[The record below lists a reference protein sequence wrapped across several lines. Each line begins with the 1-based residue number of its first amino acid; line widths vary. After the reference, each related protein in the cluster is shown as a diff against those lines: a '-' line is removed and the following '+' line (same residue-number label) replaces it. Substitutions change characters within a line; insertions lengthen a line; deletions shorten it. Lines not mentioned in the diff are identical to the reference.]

1 MRKPTSNQP
10 LCPKTIS
17 SHHQKKKEKK
27 EKKKQQ
33 ETQGKSS
40 LLLFHGV
47 FLLQSFPLSLSSSS
61 SLRLPLA
68 AIPPPRPLFSN
79 LLEPSPIP
87 HKPSCSDLNAGGEA
101 LHFVGVDGSSQTTSS
116 QMSGW
121 GVEHTINHNLSFLRA
136 KRYTTTS
143 RLRFQRMSS
152 CQILSVLM
160 GLTNDEFF
168 PFQKHRIEHFVLVVS
183 CIRMSFGIGSMFT
196 KSCLFDAEKYGAC
209 FIYFPLLSLNTF
221 PSVKDKT
228 WCCRRGWT
236 MDPMAIVLPLSH
248 VKRSTRIRKKQMYA
262 LDLLATAAE
271 KLLADQDNLSSGP
284 NINETPEGYVTSMK
298 PVKAEQFDEAFPLRS
313 VAVKKD
319 DCKGCTVGCAG
330 ICGFLR
336 QANMCLAEN
345 SSTQNLAD
353 SVLESLTAKPDV
365 LAKDSFVSSKKSCRL
380 GFGLGTIPEYGSVG
394 VCQPWSTRSAEV
406 KQVHRARPTAI
417 RSQEDSDAAALCA
430 LVETMDLDTKP
441 LAEASS
447 GSNSGVHICGHDRG
461 HNSHPS
467 CLAKVQHAADRDD
480 DENSSGC
487 VHPSTSGNNRGY
499 IPHYIGDR
507 RIRRLFASRLRKAA
521 RNRICGE
528 MSCKGNKLSLCE
540 KKMPTTRRRVQQT
553 TLKRKR
559 LAQLYSEKSSDEV
572 KLTIKSFNI
581 PELLIEIPENATV
594 GSLKKTVS
602 DAVTTIIERGLR
614 VGILLQGK
622 NIQNDNKT
630 LRQAGI
636 CRGKKLDDIGFTLEC
651 EAGQDSH
658 PGVIVPEE
666 MDFVGASVM
675 DKSATVKCEEP
686 AENQQLMQDF
696 PGCSLSDPGSVDYP
710 VEWSTQETSAS
721 SQAIVP
727 FADPNSLVLANVP
740 LSRSKRPDFG
750 QRRIRR
756 PFTVAEV
763 ELLVEAVEHLGT
775 GRWRDV
781 KFRAFENVHHRTYVD
796 LKDKWKT
803 LVHTASIAPQQRRGA
818 PVPQELLDRVL
829 AAQAYWSEQQAK
841 LHGDP
846 PVPEICPT

>member
-1 MRKPTSNQP
+1 MFY
-10 LCPKTIS
+10 L
-17 SHHQKKKEKK
+17 
-27 EKKKQQ
+27 
-33 ETQGKSS
+33 
-40 LLLFHGV
+40 
-47 FLLQSFPLSLSSSS
+47 
-61 SLRLPLA
+61 LPLA
-68 AIPPPRPLFSN
+68 VTER
-79 LLEPSPIP
+79 
-87 HKPSCSDLNAGGEA
+87 
-101 LHFVGVDGSSQTTSS
+101 
-116 QMSGW
+116 
-121 GVEHTINHNLSFLRA
+121 LSFIQGQDMVLQ
-136 KRYTTTS
+136 KRLDYGSHGHQVPDKPRVTT
-143 RLRFQRMSS
+143 LA
-152 CQILSVLM
+152 
-160 GLTNDEFF
+160 
-168 PFQKHRIEHFVLVVS
+168 P
-183 CIRMSFGIGSMFT
+183 
-196 KSCLFDAEKYGAC
+196 
-209 FIYFPLLSLNTF
+209 
-221 PSVKDKT
+221 
-228 WCCRRGWT
+228 
-236 MDPMAIVLPLSH
+236 

-271 KLLADQDNLSSGP
+271 KLLEDKDNLSCRP
-284 NINETPEGYVTSMK
+284 NINGTPEGYVTSMK
-298 PVKAEQFDEAFPLRS
+298 SVKAEQFDEASLLRG
-313 VAVKKD
+313 VAVQKD
-319 DCKGCTVGCAG
+319 GCKGCTVGRAG

-353 SVLESLTAKPDV
+353 SVLESLTAKSDV
-365 LAKDSFVSSKKSCRL
+365 LAQGSFVSSKKSCRL

-417 RSQEDSDAAALCA
+417 RSQEDTHAAALCA

-441 LAEASS
+441 PAEVSS
-447 GSNSGVHICGHDRG
+447 GSSPGVHMCGHDRG
-461 HNSHPS
+461 HNSHPL

-507 RIRRLFASRLRKAA
+507 RIRRLFASRLRKAS
-521 RNRICGE
+521 RNKICGE
-528 MSCKGNKLSLCE
+528 MSSKGSKLNFCA
-540 KKMPTTRRRVQQT
+540 KKMSTARRRVQQT

-559 LAQLYSEKSSDEV
+559 LAQLYPEKSSDEV

-581 PELLIEIPENATV
+581 PELRIEIPENATV

-651 EAGQDSH
+651 EAGQDS

-666 MDFVGASVM
+666 MDFVGASVT
-675 DKSATVKCEEP
+675 DKFAAMKCEEP
-686 AENQQLMQDF
+686 DENQQLAQDF

-710 VEWSTQETSAS
+710 VERTTQETSVS

-727 FADPNSLVLANVP
+727 FADPNIEALASVP
-740 LSRSKRPDFG
+740 LSRSKRSDFG

-763 ELLVEAVEHLGT
+763 EVLVEAVEHLGT

-781 KFRAFENVHHRTYVD
+781 KFRAFGNAHHRTYVD

-803 LVHTASIAPQQRRGA
+803 LVHTASIAPQQRRGE

-829 AAQAYWSEQQAK
+829 AAQGYWSQQQAK
-841 LHGDP
+841 LQGDP

>member
-1 MRKPTSNQP
+1 MHHAQAHLQPTTLPQNHFFP
-10 LCPKTIS
+10 S
-17 SHHQKKKEKK
+17 SKKKEKK

-101 LHFVGVDGSSQTTSS
+101 LHFVGVDGQGQDMVLQKRLDYGSH
-116 QMSGW
+116 G
-121 GVEHTINHNLSFLRA
+121 HRA
-136 KRYTTTS
+136 
-143 RLRFQRMSS
+143 
-152 CQILSVLM
+152 
-160 GLTNDEFF
+160 
-168 PFQKHRIEHFVLVVS
+168 P
-183 CIRMSFGIGSMFT
+183 
-196 KSCLFDAEKYGAC
+196 
-209 FIYFPLLSLNTF
+209 
-221 PSVKDKT
+221 VKPRVAT
-228 WCCRRGWT
+228 LA
-236 MDPMAIVLPLSH
+236 P

-365 LAKDSFVSSKKSCRL
+365 LAKDSFVSCKKSCRL

-559 LAQLYSEKSSDEV
+559 LAQLYSEKSSDEGILTEI

>member
-1 MRKPTSNQP
+1 MVLQKRLDYGSHGHRAPIKPRVAT
-10 LCPKTIS
+10 
-17 SHHQKKKEKK
+17 
-27 EKKKQQ
+27 
-33 ETQGKSS
+33 
-40 LLLFHGV
+40 
-47 FLLQSFPLSLSSSS
+47 
-61 SLRLPLA
+61 LA
-68 AIPPPRPLFSN
+68 P
-79 LLEPSPIP
+79 
-87 HKPSCSDLNAGGEA
+87 
-101 LHFVGVDGSSQTTSS
+101 
-116 QMSGW
+116 
-121 GVEHTINHNLSFLRA
+121 
-136 KRYTTTS
+136 
-143 RLRFQRMSS
+143 
-152 CQILSVLM
+152 
-160 GLTNDEFF
+160 
-168 PFQKHRIEHFVLVVS
+168 
-183 CIRMSFGIGSMFT
+183 
-196 KSCLFDAEKYGAC
+196 
-209 FIYFPLLSLNTF
+209 
-221 PSVKDKT
+221 
-228 WCCRRGWT
+228 
-236 MDPMAIVLPLSH
+236 

-447 GSNSGVHICGHDRG
+447 GSNSGVHICGPDRG

-636 CRGKKLDDIGFTLEC
+636 CRGKKLNDIGFTLEC

-666 MDFVGASVM
+666 MDFVGASVV

-727 FADPNSLVLANVP
+727 FADPNSLALANVP

-803 LVHTASIAPQQRRGA
+803 VVHTASIAPQQRRGA

-829 AAQAYWSEQQAK
+829 AAQATGRSSRQSSMAIPLFLK
-841 LHGDP
+841 SALPDP
-846 PVPEICPT
+846 DDD